1 MALEEIRMFTMQQ
14 DKIKGQGKDKDIQVM
29 TKNEFMLIETI
40 RNHPNPEQA
49 MIKAVEI
56 IVEHLKK
63 NEELLKVG
71 A

>member
-1 MALEEIRMFTMQQ
+1 MALEEIRMRTRE
-14 DKIKGQGKDKDIQVM
+14 QGKMKRQGKDIQVM
-29 TKNEFMLIETI
+29 TKNEIMLIETI
-40 RNHPNPEQA
+40 RNHPDPKQA

-56 IVEHLKK
+56 MVEYLKK

>member
-1 MALEEIRMFTMQQ
+1 MKR
-14 DKIKGQGKDKDIQVM
+14 QGKDIQVM
-29 TKNEFMLIETI
+29 TKNEIMLIETI
-40 RNHPNPEQA
+40 RNHPDPKQA

-56 IVEHLKK
+56 MVEYLKK

>member
-1 MALEEIRMFTMQQ
+1 MSNKTTYSYSILP
-14 DKIKGQGKDKDIQVM
+14 KKLM
-29 TKNEFMLIETI
+29 TENEKTLIETI

-56 IVEHLKK
+56 IIAHLKK
-63 NEELLKVG
+63 NEEVQKVG